1 MGDISIK
8 GRSPL
13 VKGGRVGKA
22 TGGWTRRR
30 PVQKMLERMGG
41 GQKGKPHST
50 PEGRLASG
58 KRSMKR
64 LKQKALNELWLK
76 QHGGGR
82 EGKPHFTKEGQKAAA
97 GRKLKKIF
105 GIKKGGKV

>member
-8 GRSPL
+8 GWKRKFP
-13 VKGGRVGKA
+13 K
-22 TGGWTRRR
+22 
-30 PVQKMLERMGG
+30 QKMLERMGG

-97 GRKLKKIF
+97 GRTVKRIF
-105 GIKKGGKV
+105 GAKKGGKV

>member
-76 QHGGGR
+76 QHGGSQ
-82 EGKPHFTKEGQKAAA
+82 EGKPHFTKEGQKATA